1 MESISENITK
11 EELIYRL
18 QFTPEND
25 NWQVCVQSHLKTLID
40 DIPSGTHFT
49 NLPKQPSLQHAGVTS
64 QPFITQ
70 PK

>member
-25 NWQVCVQSHLKTLID
+25 NWQMRFQSHLKNLSD
-40 DIPSGTHFT
+40 DIPAGTHFT
-49 NLPKQPSLQHAGVTS
+49 NLPNQPSLQYVGATS

-70 PK
+70 TK